1 MIDTIDRNAGYPQAA
16 CPMELRHLR
25 YFDAV
30 AETLNFTRAA
40 ERLHVTQSTLSHQI
54 KQLEDEIG
62 APLFDRSAKRVRLTE
77 AGEVLRSHMTPAL
90 ERIDLG
96 LQALRAPAEA
106 ITGSIR
112 LGTTPS
118 FNTQMVPTCV
128 ATLLKSYPSIAVTVE
143 ELAAGQILKRLRSGH
158 LDMAVSYPPGDGTDL
173 WFEPLYN
180 EELRLVIAA
189 NHPLA
194 RRRKI
199 RMVELHNLRMVLL
212 PGTFLTRK
220 LLDDCFDAAGA
231 KPIVVAQLNSV
242 APMIELIRQ
251 TDLAGIIPESAVGMG
266 PGLRVIPLEDP
277 TPIRTPGML
286 WLKWA
291 TRSPVLKHFAE
302 IIRRAAGEAA

>member
-1 MIDTIDRNAGYPQAA
+1 MIDAIDRNAGEPQPAA
-16 CPMELRHLR
+16 AMELRHLR

-62 APLFDRSAKRVRLTE
+62 APLFDRSSKRVRLTE
-77 AGEVLRSHMTPAL
+77 TGEVLRSHMTPAL

-128 ATLLKSYPSIAVTVE
+128 ATLLKSYPAMGVVVE
-143 ELAAGQILKRLRSGH
+143 ELSAGQILKRLRSGH

-180 EELRLVIAA
+180 EELRLVVAA

-194 RRRKI
+194 RRRKV

-286 WLKWA
+286 WLKGA

>member
-1 MIDTIDRNAGYPQAA
+1 MASIAIRVNPH
-16 CPMELRHLR
+16 MELRHLR
-25 YFDAV
+25 YFDAL

-54 KQLEDEIG
+54 RQLEEELG
-62 APLFDRSAKRVRLTE
+62 TPLFDRGGKRVRMTE
-77 AGEVLRSHMTPAL
+77 AGEILRSHMTPAL
-90 ERIDLG
+90 EKIDLG
-96 LQALRAPAEA
+96 LQALRAPGQA
-106 ITGSIR
+106 ITGRIR

-118 FNTQMVPTCV
+118 FNTQMVPQCV
-128 ATLLKSYPSIAVTVE
+128 ATLLKSYPGLQVGVE

-158 LDMAVSYPPGDGTDL
+158 LDLAVSYPPGEGSEL

-189 NHPLA
+189 THPLA
-194 RRRKI
+194 RRRKV
-199 RMVELHNLRMVLL
+199 RMVELHGVRMVLL
-212 PGTFLTRK
+212 LPQFLTRK
-220 LLDDCFDAAGA
+220 LLDDCFAAAGA
-231 KPIVVAQLNSV
+231 KPVEVAQLNSI

-251 TDLAGIIPESAVGMG
+251 TDLAGIIPESAVGQRE
-266 PGLRVIPLEDP
+266 GLRVIPLEDP

-286 WLKWA
+286 WPKGA